1 MLKATCATKNRMLF
15 STQKKRINCFM
26 VDLVGSTIIHKM
38 YIDFAFIQKSGK
50 SFSVEV

>member
-26 VDLVGSTIIHKM
+26 VDLGSTIIHKM

>member
-15 STQKKRINCFM
+15 STQKKIINSFM
-26 VDLVGSTIIHKM
+26 VDLGSTIIHKM

-50 SFSVEV
+50 IFSVEF